1 MKKYL
6 FAIIAILTACL
17 ISSCRMQQLHAQCTL
32 APGIV
37 HTISLPDAVQN
48 PDRKI
53 PVDIIISDSNCAK
66 NILVLPGWNFSRK
79 RWIQETSLHN
89 EALKRGYN
97 LIMPEMA
104 VTIYESAYFPQTTRK
119 WSKTPGSEWM
129 KNILIPE
136 MQKRGLLL
144 SHQFN
149 AVMGLSTGGRGAILV
164 ALYNKGVFKAAASLS
179 GDFDQTRMPH
189 DKLMTAIYGPY
200 QQYKERWQTLDNPYY
215 MLPQW
220 DIPLY
225 LGHGTKDTV
234 VPFSQTKTFYEAL
247 KIAKPTLNVV
257 FHSCACAHDFTYWDS
272 EVVPILEFF
281 DTIYKQKENTP

>member
-1 MKKYL
+1 MKKFL
-6 FAIIAILTACL
+6 SAIIAILTACL
-17 ISSCRMQQLHAQCTL
+17 IPSCRMQQLHAQCTL

-48 PDRKI
+48 PGKTI
-53 PVDIIISDSNCAK
+53 PVDIILSDSNCAK
-66 NILVLPGWNFSRK
+66 NILILPGWNFSRK
-79 RWIQETSLHN
+79 RWIKETSLRN
-89 EALKRGYN
+89 EAIKRGYN
-97 LIMPEMA
+97 LILPEMS

-119 WSKTPGSEWM
+119 WAKTPGSEWM

-136 MQKRGLLL
+136 MQKQGLLL

-149 AVMGLSTGGRGAILV
+149 AVMGLSTGGRGAVLV

-189 DKLMTAIYGPY
+189 DTLMAAIYGPY
-200 QQYKERWQTLDNPYY
+200 QQYKERWETFDNPYY
-215 MLPQW
+215 MLSHW

-247 KIAKPTLNVV
+247 KKAKPTVNVV
-257 FHSCACAHDFTYWDS
+257 FHSCACAHDFTYWNS